1 LWAFRCSGSVPV
13 VPVKEIKSVMPMT
26 CKVCGHKKRLE
37 IDRLLLEGQSLRDI
51 ARRTGTT
58 AFSLQR
64 HKAEHLARS
73 LVKAHEAR
81 EVARADSLLDDVR
94 KAEGRAERLLEVAE
108 DILGEAREAKDRKTA
123 IGAIRAAAGVM
134 AERRNFMELRGALT
148 GELSNVADAAANVP
162 LVIRVLSVPRM
173 PGVQTVHGVPA
184 LPATEATEMA
194 CSVPAAE
201 SRVIDAPVASESSDI
216 PQRNRR

>member
-1 LWAFRCSGSVPV
+1 
-13 VPVKEIKSVMPMT
+13 MT

-37 IDRLLLEGQSLRDI
+37 IDRALLEGQSLRVI
-51 ARRTGTT
+51 ARRTETT
-58 AFSLQR
+58 ASSLQR

-108 DILGEAREAKDRKTA
+108 DILDEAREAEDLKTA

-148 GELSNVADAAANVP
+148 GELSNVADAPANVP
-162 LVIRVLSVPRM
+162 VVIRVLSVPRM
-173 PGVQTVHGVPA
+173 PGVQTVQGVPA
-184 LPATEATEMA
+184 LPAAEPTEEAR
-194 CSVPAAE
+194 SLPVAE
-201 SRVIDAPVASESSDI
+201 SRVVDAPVDPDRLDI
-216 PQRNRR
+216 PGRNRR